1 MYFYKKIF
9 IFLAIL
15 FFSSTLNAETK
26 RFYPEGKIRY
36 FTTIIDDLGSNY
48 NNTRPG
54 LVLDLHF
61 TYLLNKNFAIR
72 SVNNIINYDDTVN
85 DGTEQNFEFN
95 QRLGL
100 IIKKKNLALIP
111 YAKVVHHDKNVSTQN
126 DNSHLGF
133 IFQAKLHKD
142 LFFDYDYRE
151 ETSNGSKIVATGY
164 IYGDKVTDVKLTKK
178 NLFFL
183 GAFPIH
189 LKIGQ
194 ADGRNLRRSR
204 VIKTTL
210 DINKKTDLAIK
221 YVDNSGKGIF
231 KNNVAQNRNYLV
243 AEFGYKF

>member
-1 MYFYKKIF
+1 M
-9 IFLAIL
+9 
-15 FFSSTLNAETK
+15 
-26 RFYPEGKIRY
+26 
-36 FTTIIDDLGSNY
+36 
-48 NNTRPG
+48 
-54 LVLDLHF
+54 
-61 TYLLNKNFAIR
+61 LNKNFAIR

-111 YAKVVHHDKNVSTQN
+111 YAKIAKNVS

-133 IFQAKLHKD
+133 IFQAKFHKD
-142 LFFDYDYRE
+142 LFFDMNRE

-164 IYGDKVTDVKLTKK
+164 IYGDKVTDVRLIKK

-194 ADGRNLRRSR
+194 
-204 VIKTTL
+204 
-210 DINKKTDLAIK
+210 
-221 YVDNSGKGIF
+221 IF
-231 KNNVAQNRNYLV
+231 KYSCSQSCY
-243 AEFGYKF
+243 